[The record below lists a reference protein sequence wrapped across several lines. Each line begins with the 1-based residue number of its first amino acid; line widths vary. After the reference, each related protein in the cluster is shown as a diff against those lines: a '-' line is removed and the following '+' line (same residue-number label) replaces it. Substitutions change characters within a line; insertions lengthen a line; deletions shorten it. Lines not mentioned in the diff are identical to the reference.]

1 MTSQDRVPPQL
12 KIRAATAADQD
23 RLIPLINSAFAI
35 ETFLEGDRT
44 NPERMAETMAKGTFL
59 VAEDAAGRT
68 AACVY
73 AEVLGERGYAGLLA
87 VDPAQQGQGIGRL
100 MMQAAEDHLRRHGCV
115 AVEIIV
121 LSLGSLHH
129 QAANAL
135 PLLRRID
142 GEQATYPR
150 SPRISCILTRPCG
163 HQRPRPLIRA
173 LAIASAIRSGLV
185 RSPSRNV
192 SYAKAELIS
201 GISRS

>member
-121 LSLGSLHH
+121 LSLRTD
-129 QAANAL
+129 L
-135 PLLRRID
+135 PPFYERLGYAVTSR
-142 GEQATYPR
+142 EPFTP
-150 SPRISCILTRPCG
+150 
-163 HQRPRPLIRA
+163 QRKVKEGFECH
-173 LAIASAIRSGLV
+173 AIKMSKRL
-185 RSPSRNV
+185 
-192 SYAKAELIS
+192 
-201 GISRS
+201 